1 MPSFRTAR
9 TLALL
14 TVVTTS
20 SGLAQT
26 SYPDAPPA
34 ATSDAAKQEAAR
46 RFEHAVKLYED
57 ADYTV
62 ALAEFERVYELMPDY
77 RVLYNIGQVN
87 IQLGRYARAFRTLK
101 EYTARGRSEIPSD
114 RRAAVA
120 ADLEQLSGRVAR
132 ISVTVDQPGAEVSI
146 DGTLVGKAP
155 LVEPLVVD
163 VGERTLRVSLAG
175 YTPQTRSIT
184 LAGGDSRD
192 SSFVLEREAPVL
204 AAATPMPAP
213 APSPFRPARPTD
225 VPPPAR
231 ASRTWIGWTSTGALA
246 AGAVVAG
253 VLGASAASD
262 LEKLRGTAGATRPQL
277 DQAQSRAETRL
288 LVADLLAASAVVCG
302 GVTLYFQLARPSS
315 SSKARATAPLE
326 LRFTAS
332 NVSLT
337 FEH

>member
-14 TVVTTS
+14 TLVTTS
-20 SGLAQT
+20 PVLAQT
-26 SYPDAPPA
+26 SYPDAPP
-34 ATSDAAKQEAAR
+34 TKPSDAAKQEAAR
-46 RFEHAVKLYED
+46 RFEQAIKLYED

-87 IQLGRYARAFRTLK
+87 IQLGRYARAYRTLK
-101 EYTARGRSEIPSD
+101 EYVARGKSELPSD
-114 RRAAVA
+114 RRAAVQ
-120 ADLEQLSGRVAR
+120 ADLEQLNGRVAR
-132 ISVTVDQPGAEVSI
+132 INVSVDQPGAEVSI

-163 VGERTLRVSLAG
+163 VGERTLRVTLGG
-175 YTPQTRSIT
+175 YTPQTTTIT

-192 SSFVLEREAPVL
+192 SSFVLEREAPL
-204 AAATPMPAP
+204 AAATPTPGPVLTPILPPRDA
-213 APSPFRPARPTD
+213 
-225 VPPPAR
+225 PPPAR

-246 AGAVVAG
+246 AGAVIAG
-253 VLGASAASD
+253 ALGASAASD
-262 LEKLRGTAGATRPQL
+262 LDKLRGTAGATRPEL
-277 DQAQSRAETRL
+277 DQAQNRAETRL

-315 SSKARATAPLE
+315 SSKARAAAPLKV
-326 LRFTAS
+326 RFTGS
-332 NVSLT
+332 NVSLA